1 MTLFF
6 PFSASFPLIFPSHI
20 SLLYFPPLHPPHGC
34 RANTNTATSVGRS
47 ALHHETASDYTRSPS
62 PAARGFQAVNAKP
75 LASGM
80 GINTLLNSDDAAP
93 ENSPSRPVPA
103 AAPAKKGPG
112 RGNWRRN
119 KAGKEATATAA
130 GAAPSQPVPLLPNT
144 GTQMQF
150 VNNGP
155 NGPVQSHGGSF
166 AFGNTNKLAAATGI
180 SPGGQQ
186 LSFQS
191 PATHI
196 PTPSYQAQKRHRGI
210 TQHQSAVINHRKMQI
225 DYTLDRRIRKSH
237 EEARDRR
244 ESESPIIRAWKRLKY
259 MPADYDS
266 EEELGKIRKAKDRA
280 EKNDDWHRGATV
292 EDPFDNV
299 DLWRRPRVLYAGYVK
314 MPQEPGDVG
323 EESKSLAQS
332 FRRASRRLDR
342 WQDNLPGQAMARRL
356 EREQERERGHPPAAR
371 SRKSSTAGN
380 GVEPVEENG
389 ARPHKPAIKR
399 EKTEPKRRPSA
410 KKATSGRGQ
419 QIDVDPEPDDEDGGA
434 ELDEEDRDLL
444 AEVDADEDGSEEE
457 DEDMEE

>member
-1 MTLFF
+1 
-6 PFSASFPLIFPSHI
+6 
-20 SLLYFPPLHPPHGC
+20 
-34 RANTNTATSVGRS
+34 
-47 ALHHETASDYTRSPS
+47 
-62 PAARGFQAVNAKP
+62 
-75 LASGM
+75 
-80 GINTLLNSDDAAP
+80 
-93 ENSPSRPVPA
+93 
-103 AAPAKKGPG
+103 
-112 RGNWRRN
+112 
-119 KAGKEATATAA
+119 
-130 GAAPSQPVPLLPNT
+130 
-144 GTQMQF
+144 
-150 VNNGP
+150 
-155 NGPVQSHGGSF
+155 
-166 AFGNTNKLAAATGI
+166 
-180 SPGGQQ
+180 
-186 LSFQS
+186 
-191 PATHI
+191 
-196 PTPSYQAQKRHRGI
+196 
-210 TQHQSAVINHRKMQI
+210 MQI

-389 ARPHKPAIKR
+389 VRPHKPAIKR